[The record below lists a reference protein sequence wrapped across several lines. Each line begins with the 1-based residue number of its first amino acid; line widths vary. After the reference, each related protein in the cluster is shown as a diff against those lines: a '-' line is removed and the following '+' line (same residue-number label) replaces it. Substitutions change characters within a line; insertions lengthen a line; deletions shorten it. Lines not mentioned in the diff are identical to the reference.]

1 MGEGIKS
8 FDCAGHTTREINS
21 FLKSVA
27 TSGPEAA
34 AALVHPD
41 SRHNLAVGITQPLSI
56 TIDGN
61 VGYYCAGLCDGID
74 VEINGDAGWG
84 LAENLMSGSVIL
96 HGSAGSAACATVRGG
111 FVAIQGDAGARCGIA
126 MKGGTV
132 VVGGNVGTMS
142 AFMMQKGV
150 LIIGGDAGPGLGDSL
165 YEGKIYIAGT
175 AEAMGSDAV
184 EAEMT
189 EDDLILVT
197 EALAKA
203 GIDKDPSAFRKI
215 QSGKKL
221 YNFNTKEKEIWKTA
235 L

>member
-8 FDCAGHTTREINS
+8 FDCAGHTTREINT

-27 TSGPEAA
+27 SSSPESA

-41 SRHNLAVGITQPLSI
+41 SRHNLAVGITQPISI

-61 VGYYCAGLCDGID
+61 VGYYCAGLCDGVDIT
-74 VEINGDAGWG
+74 INGDAGWG

-96 HGSAGSAACATVRGG
+96 EGSAGSAACATVRGG
-111 FVAIQGDAGARCGIA
+111 FVAIKGDSGARCGIA

-132 VVGGNVGTMS
+132 VVGGSVGTMS

-150 LIIGGDAGPGLGDSL
+150 LIIAGDAGPGLGDSL

-175 AEAMGSDAV
+175 VESLGSDAV
-184 EAEMT
+184 EVEMT
-189 EDDLILVT
+189 EDDIILVAD
-197 EALAKA
+197 ALFKA
-203 GIDKDPSAFRKI
+203 GIDKDAATFRKI